1 MALEILIKP
10 LKFLDAVRRLG
21 KKKPIARKLSSKQ
34 WAAMPTAIRERA
46 YFTSNVESMKFLN
59 KSKKMLEDYL
69 SGARETVTTPD
80 GRKVTALKKASR
92 ADFIY
97 KMQKLAKETGLGNIL
112 PPGTDMSR
120 DLITRMKDVASE
132 SRLKLIFDT
141 QTQQAQAYG
150 YYKQGQDP
158 AILDAYPAQ
167 RFIRAEQRKVPRPLH
182 ERNRNEV
189 RRKDDMEFWL
199 RMNNQSIGGFG
210 VPFGPWGFN
219 SGMDVEDVRRDEA
232 IRLGLI
238 EKNEQV
244 LPPDDTFNKGLK
256 AAADVEAEFLEKFMD
271 KLGTDAINYGETVE
285 LAQKISDVPAPK
297 PAKPIPKVQQMV
309 IEGLP
314 EPEKF
319 ETPEPEP
326 KILDWREKGADKN
339 YKTYVSNYNR
349 QLEYH
354 LKENKLTAAPDWI
367 KKQVGIFG
375 PRPVTAERIKAELT
389 KRAKKWANNATPFV
403 RVKKGTLTK
412 ILKDGRFKTQ
422 FETKSS
428 GGTFN
433 PRIRAEVE
441 RQIFSYRED
450 LNPKDRPIYGY
461 ASPTKEG
468 TYKTPRDRQGTY
480 DPVGQYGRIRI
491 RLKDRARNRA
501 TITFDDSLGA
511 VDYMVPSPMND
522 ATQRSLPVESS
533 YVAEII
539 ESLEKQEIS
548 GGRYVE
554 IQVHGGVTIDDISK
568 VFFPADF
575 DVTPE
580 LKEQLKKKGIK
591 WQQDK

>member
-21 KKKPIARKLSSKQ
+21 KKKPIAKKLSSKQ

-59 KSKKMLEDYL
+59 KSKKMLGDYL

-182 ERNRNEV
+182 QQNRNEV

-199 RMNNQSIGGFG
+199 RMNNQSLGGFG

-219 SGMDVEDVRRDEA
+219 SGMDVEDLRRDEA

-285 LAQKISDVPAPK
+285 LSQKMSDVPAPK

-319 ETPEPEP
+319 KTPEPQSWVEQ
-326 KILDWREKGADKN
+326 KRDVRVKEQYDA
-339 YKTYVSNYNR
+339 YVSGYNYR
-349 QLEYH
+349 LDAIVKEKQLT
-354 LKENKLTAAPDWI
+354 KAPNWI

-375 PRPVTAERIKAELT
+375 PRPVTVEQIKTELS
-389 KRAKKWANNATPFV
+389 KRAKKWADDATPFV

-412 ILKDGRFKTQ
+412 ILKDGRFKSQ
-422 FETKSS
+422 FETESS
-428 GGTFN
+428 GGTYS
-433 PRIRAEVE
+433 PRIRADYETKAFKYNE
-441 RQIFSYRED
+441 N

-468 TYKTPRDRQGTY
+468 VYENPRDPKSTF
-480 DPVGQYGRIRI
+480 DPVRMYGRIRI
-491 RLKDRARNRA
+491 RLKDRARNRS
-501 TITFDDSLGA
+501 TITFDDSLGSI
-511 VDYMVPSPMND
+511 DYLLPSPMNN
-522 ATQRSLPVESS
+522 ASQKSLFLTKDISGMMD
-533 YVAEII
+533 
-539 ESLEKQEIS
+539 SLETQDVDNS
-548 GGRYVE
+548 RYAE
-554 IQVHGGVTIDDISK
+554 IQVHGGVTTDDISK
-568 VFFPADF
+568 VFFPANF
-575 DVTPE
+575 DITPE
-580 LKEQLKKKGIK
+580 LKEQLKEKGIK

>member
-21 KKKPIARKLSSKQ
+21 KKKPIAKKLSSKQ

-59 KSKKMLEDYL
+59 KSKKMLGDYL

-182 ERNRNEV
+182 EQNRNEV

-285 LAQKISDVPAPK
+285 LAQKMSDVPAPK

-319 ETPEPEP
+319 KTPEPQSWVAQ
-326 KILDWREKGADKN
+326 KREVRVKEQYDA
-339 YKTYVSNYNR
+339 YVSGYNYR
-349 QLEYH
+349 LDAIVKEKQLT
-354 LKENKLTAAPDWI
+354 KAPNWI

-375 PRPVTAERIKAELT
+375 PRPVTVEQIKAELS
-389 KRAKKWANNATPFV
+389 KRAKKWADDATPFV

-412 ILKDGRFKTQ
+412 ILKDGRFKSQ
-422 FETKSS
+422 FETESS
-428 GGTFN
+428 GGTYS
-433 PRIRAEVE
+433 PRIRADYETKAFKYNE
-441 RQIFSYRED
+441 N

-468 TYKTPRDRQGTY
+468 VYKNPRDPKSTF
-480 DPVGQYGRIRI
+480 DPVGMYGRIRI
-491 RLKDRARNRA
+491 RLKNRARNRS
-501 TITFDDSLGA
+501 TITFDDSLGSI
-511 VDYMVPSPMND
+511 DYLVPSPMNN
-522 ATQRSLPVESS
+522 ASQKSLFLTKDISGMMD
-533 YVAEII
+533 
-539 ESLEKQEIS
+539 SLETQDVDNS
-548 GGRYVE
+548 RYVE

-591 WQQDK
+591 WQQDN

>member
-59 KSKKMLEDYL
+59 KSKKMLGDYL

-182 ERNRNEV
+182 QKNRNEV

-199 RMNNQSIGGFG
+199 RMNNQSLGGFG

-271 KLGTDAINYGETVE
+271 KLGNDAINYGETVE
-285 LAQKISDVPAPK
+285 LAQKMSDVPAPK
-297 PAKPIPKVQQMV
+297 PAKPIPKVEQMV

-319 ETPEPEP
+319 KTPEPQS
-326 KILDWREKGADKN
+326 
-339 YKTYVSNYNR
+339 YVSQQREVRVKEQYDAYVSGYNYR
-349 QLEYH
+349 LDAIVKEKQLT
-354 LKENKLTAAPDWI
+354 KAPNWI

-375 PRPVTAERIKAELT
+375 PRPVTVEQIKAELS
-389 KRAKKWANNATPFV
+389 KRAKKWADDATPFV

-412 ILKDGRFKTQ
+412 ILKDGRFKSQ
-422 FETKSS
+422 FETESS
-428 GGTFN
+428 GGTYS
-433 PRIRAEVE
+433 PRIRADYETKAFKYNE
-441 RQIFSYRED
+441 N

-468 TYKTPRDRQGTY
+468 VYGIDQRTKKAF
-480 DPVGQYGRIRI
+480 DPVSMYGRIRI
-491 RLKDRARNRA
+491 RLKDRARNRS
-501 TITFDDSLGA
+501 TITFDDSLGSI
-511 VDYMVPSPMND
+511 DYLLPSPMNN
-522 ATQRSLPVESS
+522 ASQKSLFLTKDISGMMD
-533 YVAEII
+533 
-539 ESLEKQEIS
+539 SLETQDVDNS
-548 GGRYVE
+548 RYVE
-554 IQVHGGVTIDDISK
+554 MQVHGGVTTDDISK

-580 LKEQLKKKGIK
+580 LKEQLKEKGIK